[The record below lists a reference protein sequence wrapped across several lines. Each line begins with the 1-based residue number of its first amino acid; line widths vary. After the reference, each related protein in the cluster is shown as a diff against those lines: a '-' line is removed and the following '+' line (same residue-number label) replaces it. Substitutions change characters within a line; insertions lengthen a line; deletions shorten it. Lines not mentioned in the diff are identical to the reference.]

1 MSMNIYIILII
12 DFAGN
17 IDCEILD
24 ARPSQ
29 SMIDGLRTL
38 DCRWQIRE
46 GTLNGGDS
54 RLILSS

>member
-1 MSMNIYIILII
+1 MNIYIILIT

-17 IDCEILD
+17 VDCELLD
-24 ARPSQ
+24 SHPTQ

-38 DCRWQIRE
+38 DCPWQIRE

-54 RLILSS
+54 QLLLAG